1 MNSSF
6 RLNVRTLGSTKPDA
20 PTAFVIHG
28 ILGSGR
34 NLLSFTNRLQKSAP
48 EFRFHIID
56 LRNHGESQSAPPGD
70 DLVTVAADLIQLE
83 EQLGEPQVVIA
94 HSYGGK
100 VAIRYVEAKTSPVKL
115 WILDTCPSA
124 AHIDF
129 SDPKGNVVLT
139 VLEALESV
147 TPPPQTRQATIDRL
161 LEKGLSQMVAMWLA
175 TNLKKKE
182 HGLDWVFERQ
192 RIAAMIA
199 DYYAFDAWPFL
210 EGEGALHEIH
220 FVLGGESNRFNDDE
234 IDRLEL
240 LHQTG
245 AIELHVLEGAGHWVH
260 IDKPDELLEEI
271 VSCL

>member
-1 MNSSF
+1 MSPSF
-6 RLNVRTLGSTKPDA
+6 CLNVRTLGSTA
-20 PTAFVIHG
+20 PGAPSAFVIHG

-34 NLLSFTNRLQKSAP
+34 NLLSFTNRLHKSAP
-48 EFRFHIID
+48 HWRFHIID
-56 LRNHGESQSAPPGD
+56 LRNHGESQFAPEGD
-70 DLVTVAADLIQLE
+70 DLATVASDLSELE
-83 EQLGEPQVVIA
+83 KELGEPQAVIA

-100 VAIRYVEAKTSPVKL
+100 VAVRYVEAKTSPLKL

-124 AHIDF
+124 SNINF

-161 LEKGLSQMVAMWLA
+161 LKKGLSQMVAMWLA

-182 HGLDWVFERQ
+182 HGLDWVFDRQ
-192 RIAAMIA
+192 RIQAMIA

-220 FVLGGESNRFNDDE
+220 FVRGGDSNRFTEDE

-260 IDKPDELLEEI
+260 IDKPNELITAILD
-271 VSCL
+271 SL